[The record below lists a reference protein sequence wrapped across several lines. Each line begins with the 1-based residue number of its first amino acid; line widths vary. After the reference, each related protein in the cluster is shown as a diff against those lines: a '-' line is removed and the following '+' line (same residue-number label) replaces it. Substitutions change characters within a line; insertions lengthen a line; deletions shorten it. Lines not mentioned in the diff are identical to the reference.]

1 MFISLEVVRSMIDR
15 VCLTSLKED
24 ISVYMGRAGNSRHV
38 RMLHAEEREL
48 EVCVVYDMKE

>member
-1 MFISLEVVRSMIDR
+1 MIDR